1 MDLREKLLV
10 LLAAG
15 ITIAGIYSP
24 GFADQLPDETIEQ
37 SRWEIEMKYEEYER
51 SKSDEERKGS
61 QYPDY

>member
-24 GFADQLPDETIEQ
+24 RFADQLPDETIEQ

-61 QYPDY
+61 QYPD